1 MSYPIYYY
9 EVEVAYRK
17 NKQTITKKTW
27 AVSKQE
33 SSSDIMMKDPKTMER
48 LNEELYGEKYKG
60 ERRIIITK
68 ILTRIKIGE
77 SQFL

>member
-48 LNEELYGEKYKG
+48 LNEELYGDKYKG

>member
-17 NKQTITKKTW
+17 NKQTLTKQTW
-27 AVSKQE
+27 AVSKYD
-33 SSSDIMMKDPKTMER
+33 SSSDIMMKDHKTMDR
-48 LNEELYGEKYKG
+48 LNEELYGDKYKG
-60 ERRIIITK
+60 ERRIVITKIITK
-68 ILTRIKIGE
+68 KKVGQ

>member
-48 LNEELYGEKYKG
+48 LNDELYGDKYKG
-60 ERRIIITK
+60 ERRIVITK

>member
-48 LNEELYGEKYKG
+48 LNEELYGDKYKG
-60 ERRIIITK
+60 ERRIVITK